1 MAAGVLSQTQQLLL
15 EAPEEVV
22 DSQALVD
29 LARQRACGSCPC
41 RKSCKDREKAEKLP
55 GEILDRELR
64 DTGSLPFSCRK
75 SGRLF
80 GELRRSQEQLRS
92 LRGDHRRR
100 REYRWAMIQQ
110 YRFLSEYLR
119 DLADQAGTGTKPCR
133 FRYEAEVAAATA
145 GKEAANGDKC
155 FWFSGSGSRYYVV
168 LCDGMGTGLGA
179 SRDGETAGEML
190 RRLLRAGFPAEH
202 ALESLNSLCALRG
215 RAGAVTVDLL
225 ELELDTGRAT
235 AYKWGAAPSY
245 LLFPG
250 GAEKIG
256 TAAPLRDFP
265 WRIVRR
271 RRCGCPCGGGKC
283 WCFSATAQ
291 KERRACAGLPRN
303 FPAHW
308 GSWRTGLFAMA
319 GEREPTTPLQQW
331 CACVP

>member
-1 MAAGVLSQTQQLLL
+1 
-15 EAPEEVV
+15 
-22 DSQALVD
+22 
-29 LARQRACGSCPC
+29 
-41 RKSCKDREKAEKLP
+41 
-55 GEILDRELR
+55 
-64 DTGSLPFSCRK
+64 
-75 SGRLF
+75 
-80 GELRRSQEQLRS
+80 
-92 LRGDHRRR
+92 
-100 REYRWAMIQQ
+100 MIQQ

-250 GAEKIG
+250 GAEKSGQPPPSG
-256 TAAPLRDFP
+256 TFRGGSSGGGGAAVLAAGGNAGASQ
-265 WRIVRR
+265 RR
-271 RRCGCPCGGGKC
+271 RRRRGG
-283 WCFSATAQ
+283 
-291 KERRACAGLPRN
+291 
-303 FPAHW
+303 PAP
-308 GSWRTGLFAMA
+308 GFRGIFRRTGGA
-319 GEREPTTPLQQW
+319 GGPDCSLWPGRGNRRRHRSSGAPASHDHGYIIPQFS
-331 CACVP
+331 